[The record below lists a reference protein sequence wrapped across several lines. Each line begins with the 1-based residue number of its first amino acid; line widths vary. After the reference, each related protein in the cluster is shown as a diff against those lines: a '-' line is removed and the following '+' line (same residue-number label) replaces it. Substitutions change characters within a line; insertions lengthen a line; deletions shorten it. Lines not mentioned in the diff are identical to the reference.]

1 VLDEYGGTAG
11 IITLEDLME
20 EIFGEIEDEHDVEDK
35 TEKKIGNKEYL
46 FSGRLEVDYL
56 NEEYGLDIPEG
67 EYETLSGYIV
77 TTNEDIPEQGDVV
90 HIDHFEIKIVKATD
104 KRIMLVQI
112 KVLEKE
118 D

>member
-1 VLDEYGGTAG
+1 
-11 IITLEDLME
+11 M
-20 EIFGEIEDEHDVEDK
+20 
-35 TEKKIGNKEYL
+35 
-46 FSGRLEVDYL
+46 DYL

-77 TTNEDIPEQGDVV
+77 TSHEDIPDQGEA
-90 HIDHFEIKIVKATD
+90 IRLDHFEIKIVKATD

-112 KVLEKE
+112 KILEKE

>member
-1 VLDEYGGTAG
+1 
-11 IITLEDLME
+11 
-20 EIFGEIEDEHDVEDK
+20 
-35 TEKKIGNKEYL
+35 
-46 FSGRLEVDYL
+46 
-56 NEEYGLDIPEG
+56 
-67 EYETLSGYIV
+67 V

-90 HIDHFEIKIVKATD
+90 RIDHFEIKIVKATD